1 LYKYA
6 ISNGKSEKIITNN
19 PQNLCTLSY
28 SNMYRHNQKQMEF
41 EDFALPFSG
50 KLRSDNRWVKLAKFI
65 PWNEFE
71 GNYSKAAS
79 KSSTGPP
86 AKSVR
91 VALGALIIK
100 ERLGTSDE
108 ETVEQIR
115 ENPYL
120 QYFLGYKA
128 YKDEQPF
135 DPSLFVYFRKR
146 FRKETLSEINEAI
159 ARKALAQEKKR
170 VAKKSSRDSD
180 DDQGSSSNSNR
191 GKLIVDATC
200 TPADITFPT
209 DLKLLNTAR
218 EKSEEIIDILHRPF
232 RGKRKKPRTY
242 RKRAR
247 KDFLAAAKSKR
258 LSQGK
263 RRKAHRKQLGYLGRN
278 LKIIDKLCEQISLL
292 ELAPRQYK
300 NLLVIHEVYR
310 QQKRM
315 HDHRERRIDDRI
327 VSVSQP
333 HVRPIK
339 RGKAGAATE
348 FGAKVSLSLIN
359 GFSFVDRI
367 SWDAYNESGDLIGQ
381 IEAYRQRFEYF
392 PESVH
397 ADQIY
402 RNRGNRK
409 YCKKYG
415 IRLSGPP
422 LGRPP
427 ADPEKQREI
436 KLQTRQDE
444 LDRIA
449 IEGKFGQGKRR
460 FSLARV
466 MCKLALTSETAITVT
481 FLVMNLE
488 KWLRSHL
495 FCLFSVLR
503 SRVFGLSGLIAAGLM
518 SPRGISRC
526 YGEIDNCIC
535 LV

>member
-1 LYKYA
+1 
-6 ISNGKSEKIITNN
+6 
-19 PQNLCTLSY
+19 
-28 SNMYRHNQKQMEF
+28 MEF
-41 EDFALPFSG
+41 EDFVLPFSG

-65 PWNEFE
+65 PWDEFE
-71 GNYSKAAS
+71 SAYSKS
-79 KSSTGPP
+79 LGNSSLGPP

-91 VALGALIIK
+91 IALGALIIK
-100 ERLGTSDE
+100 ERLGSTDE

-120 QYFLGYKA
+120 QYFLGYKE

-146 FRKETLSEINEAI
+146 FRKETLSDINESI
-159 ARKALAQEKKR
+159 VRKALNEEKKR
-170 VAKKSSRDSD
+170 AAKKSPKDSD
-180 DDQGSSSNSNR
+180 DDPGSSSNSNR

-218 EKSEEIIDILHRPF
+218 EKNEEIIDILHRPF
-232 RGKRKKPRTY
+232 RGKHKKPRTY

-258 LSQGK
+258 LSQSK
-263 RRKAHRKQLGYLGRN
+263 RRKALRKQLGCLERN
-278 LKIIDKLCEQISLL
+278 LKIIDKLCEQTSLL

-315 HDHRERRIDDRI
+315 YDHRERRIDDRI

-381 IEAYRQRFEYF
+381 IEAYRQRFGHF

-402 RNRGNRK
+402 RNRNNRR

-427 ADPEKQREI
+427 ANPEKQRKV

-466 MCKLALTSETAITVT
+466 MCKLALTSETAITVA

-495 FCLFSVLR
+495 FYLFSVVRGR
-503 SRVFGLSGLIAAGLM
+503 SFSLSGLITADLM
-518 SPRGISRC
+518 SPKGISSYYRNM
-526 YGEIDNCIC
+526 GKCIC
-535 LV
+535 QM

>member
-1 LYKYA
+1 
-6 ISNGKSEKIITNN
+6 
-19 PQNLCTLSY
+19 
-28 SNMYRHNQKQMEF
+28 MEF

-65 PWNEFE
+65 PWDEFE
-71 GNYSKAAS
+71 GAYSKAAS

-120 QYFLGYKA
+120 QYFLGYKV

-146 FRKETLSEINEAI
+146 FRKKALFDINEAI
-159 ARKALAQEKKR
+159 ARKALDKEKKR
-170 VAKKSSRDSD
+170 ATKKSSKDSD
-180 DDQGSSSNSNR
+180 DDQGSSSNPNR
-191 GKLIVDATC
+191 GKLI
-200 TPADITFPT
+200 
-209 DLKLLNTAR
+209 
-218 EKSEEIIDILHRPF
+218 
-232 RGKRKKPRTY
+232 
-242 RKRAR
+242 
-247 KDFLAAAKSKR
+247 
-258 LSQGK
+258 
-263 RRKAHRKQLGYLGRN
+263 
-278 LKIIDKLCEQISLL
+278 IDKLSKQTSLL

-310 QQKRM
+310 QQKQM
-315 HDHRERRIDDRI
+315 YDHRERRIDDRI

-381 IEAYRQRFEYF
+381 IEAYRQRFGYF

-422 LGRPP
+422 RGRPP
-427 ADPEKQREI
+427 ADPEKQREV
-436 KLQTRQDE
+436 KLQTRRDE

-466 MCKLALTSETAITVT
+466 MCKLALTSETAITVV

-495 FCLFSVLR
+495 FCLFSIVR
-503 SRVFGLSGLIAAGLM
+503 SHFFGLSGLIAADLM
-518 SPRGISRC
+518 SPEV
-526 YGEIDNCIC
+526 YQNAM
-535 LV
+535 VK

>member
-1 LYKYA
+1 MDKYA
-6 ISNGKSEKIITNN
+6 IKHGKSEKKITNN
-19 PQNLCTLSY
+19 PQNLRTLSY
-28 SNMYRHNQKQMEF
+28 SIMYRHNQKQMEF

-100 ERLGTSDE
+100 ERMGTSDE

-128 YKDEQPF
+128 YRDEQPF

-146 FRKETLSEINEAI
+146 FREKTLSDINETI
-159 ARKALAQEKKR
+159 ARKALDEEKKLS
-170 VAKKSSRDSD
+170 KEKSFNDTD
-180 DDQGSSSNSNR
+180 GKPGSSSGSNQ

-232 RGKRKKPRTY
+232 RGKQKKPRTY
-242 RKRAR
+242 RKKAR
-247 KDFLAAAKSKR
+247 KEFLSIAKSKK
-258 LSQGK
+258 LSKSK
-263 RRKAHRKQLGYLGRN
+263 RRKALRKHLGYLNRN
-278 LKIIDKLCEQISLL
+278 LKSIGKLSAQTSLL
-292 ELAPRQYK
+292 ELTSRQYK
-300 NLLVIHEVYR
+300 NLLVIHEVHR
-310 QQKRM
+310 QQKYM
-315 HDHRERRIDDRI
+315 YDHRERRIDDRI

-348 FGAKVSLSLIN
+348 FGAKISVSLIN

-381 IEAYRQRFEYF
+381 IENYRKRFGYY

-402 RNRGNRK
+402 RTRANRK
-409 YCKKYG
+409 YCKEHG

-427 ADPEKQREI
+427 ANPEKRREV
-436 KLQTRQDE
+436 KKQTRRDE
-444 LDRIA
+444 LDRIP

-460 FSLARV
+460 FSLARI
-466 MCKLALTSETAITVT
+466 MCKLALTSETAITVA

-495 FCLFSVLR
+495 FCLLSVVQVSFSLPSGPITADLTG
-503 SRVFGLSGLIAAGLM
+503 SRMVSGYCGKM
-518 SPRGISRC
+518 
-526 YGEIDNCIC
+526 EKCIC
-535 LV
+535 AV